1 MENVLAK
8 TFDYY
13 NFITNSHE
21 LYSKYYNDW
30 QLALRSFYGGIEYRD
45 GQYLKYYSS
54 DATTPA
60 EVINTYDVDETGA
73 TTNVYSTE
81 VVRSNSSES
90 ANDGTQYASNFYYE
104 KLQNV
109 PVFPYTRL
117 YTSEFNAILF
127 RVPPQRTLPDT
138 EEVNAFLNNADGDE
152 NSLNEFMSMVDT
164 YTTLCGVVWISCVK
178 PAGAQYPKWRMHKP
192 TDVTNWSYSY
202 TASGDL
208 ELNRI
213 AIRIAQDSD
222 VEIFQ
227 YFTKD
232 TIETIFMPVHEDA
245 EIDIPEDAEFIPG
258 TQEDDKGFYRIIQP
272 NELGYIPVR
281 PVYQSTPIY
290 RGIGHTPIFDIAQIQ
305 RSVYS
310 DMGEVYQAVSYSIH
324 PVNVIDE
331 TTLAKNGGT
340 VSAEPGSV
348 IITEAGVSGSPNYT
362 FEFVGPDLGSLDRLQ
377 SLIDQK
383 IEKMNQVAMIRSE
396 ELIKASRS
404 GVQIEHYDSKLE
416 AFIRKKATA
425 LENAEYNLWKIWFD
439 WQDMPMP
446 EDLAI
451 SYNRLYSQ
459 KGVENEIKEMNMLL
473 DAYERYENV
482 FVGDAEEFTVR
493 DYETE
498 AEAEAEANK
507 LGGTGTHSHTR
518 EDGLVTYMPFATH
531 EEYELRLEMI
541 TGVNQEETPKLK
553 EQLKDKLMK
562 RLDQLIESTYSN
574 NSL

>member
-1 MENVLAK
+1 MARFN
-8 TFDYY
+8 YY
-13 NFITNSHE
+13 DFVTRSHE
-21 LYSKYYNDW
+21 LYDKYYNDW
-30 QLALRSFYGGIEYRD
+30 QLALKSFYGGVEYRD

-73 TTNVYSTE
+73 TTNVYKSQVIRSTD
-81 VVRSNSSES
+81 SES
-90 ANDGTQYASNFYYE
+90 ANAGEQYASNFYYE

-109 PVFPYTRL
+109 PVYPYTRL

-127 RVPPQRTLPDT
+127 RTPPSRVLPDT
-138 EEVNAFLNNADGDE
+138 EEVNDFLNNADGDE

-164 YTTLCGVVWISCVK
+164 YTTLTGVVWISCVK
-178 PAGAQYPKWRMHKP
+178 PAGAEYPKWRMHKP

-208 ELNRI
+208 ELNKI
-213 AIRIAQDSD
+213 VIRIAQDSD

-232 TIETIFMPVHEDA
+232 TIETIFMPTDEESELDL
-245 EIDIPEDAEFIPG
+245 PEGAEFVQG
-258 TQEDDKGFYRIIQP
+258 VNDDDKGFYRIIQP

-281 PVYQSTPIY
+281 PVYQSTPIH

-331 TTLAKNGGT
+331 STLARNGGS

-348 IITEAGVSGSPNYT
+348 IITEASLAGGPTHT
-362 FEFVGPDLGSLDRLQ
+362 FEFVSPDLSSLERLQ
-377 SLIDQK
+377 SLIEQK
-383 IEKMNQVAMIRSE
+383 IDKMNQVAMIRSDD
-396 ELIKASRS
+396 LIKASRS
-404 GVQIEHYDSKLE
+404 GIQIEHYDSKLE

-439 WQDMPMP
+439 WQDQAMP
-446 EDLAI
+446 EDLSI

-473 DAYERYENV
+473 DAYQRYTDV
-482 FVGDAEEFTVR
+482 FIGEAEEFTIR

-498 AEAEAEANK
+498 AEAEAEANR
-507 LGGTGTHSHTR
+507 LGGSGTHSHTR

-531 EEYELRLEMI
+531 AEYELRMEMM
-541 TGVNQEETPKLK
+541 TGVDQAEAPQFKQELK
-553 EQLKDKLMK
+553 SKMME
-562 RLDQLIESTYSN
+562 RLDQLIQSTYSN

>member
-1 MENVLAK
+1 MARFN
-8 TFDYY
+8 YY
-13 NFITNSHE
+13 DFVTRSHE
-21 LYSKYYNDW
+21 LYDKYYNDW
-30 QLALRSFYGGIEYRD
+30 QLALKSFYGGVEYRD

-73 TTNVYSTE
+73 TTNVYKSQ
-81 VVRSNSSES
+81 VVRSTDSES
-90 ANDGTQYASNFYYE
+90 ANAGEQYASNFYYE

-109 PVFPYTRL
+109 PVYPYTRL

-127 RVPPQRTLPDT
+127 RTPPSRVLPDT
-138 EEVNAFLNNADGDE
+138 PEVNDFLNNADGDE

-164 YTTLCGVVWISCVK
+164 YTTLTGVVWISCVK
-178 PAGAQYPKWRMHKP
+178 PAGAEYPKWRMHKP

-208 ELNRI
+208 QLNKI
-213 AIRIAQDSD
+213 VIRIAQDSD
-222 VEIFQ
+222 VEILQ

-232 TIETIFMPVHEDA
+232 TIETIFMPSDEESELDL
-245 EIDIPEDAEFIPG
+245 PEGAEFVQG
-258 TQEDDKGFYRIIQP
+258 VNEDDKGFYRIIQP

-281 PVYQSTPIY
+281 PVYQSTPTH

-331 TTLAKNGGT
+331 STLARNGGS

-348 IITEAGVSGSPNYT
+348 IITEAGIAGSPAYT
-362 FEFVGPDLGSLDRLQ
+362 FEFVSPDLSSLERLQ

-383 IEKMNQVAMIRSE
+383 IDKMNQVAMIRSD

-404 GVQIEHYDSKLE
+404 GVQIEQYDSKLE

-439 WQDMPMP
+439 WQDQPMP
-446 EDLAI
+446 EDLSI

-473 DAYERYENV
+473 DAYQRYADV
-482 FVGDAEEFTVR
+482 FIGDAEEYTIR

-498 AEAEAEANK
+498 AEAEAEANR
-507 LGGTGTHSHTR
+507 LGGSGTHSHTR
-518 EDGLVTYMPFATH
+518 EDGLVTYMPFTTH
-531 EEYELRLEMI
+531 AEYELRMEMM
-541 TGVNQEETPKLK
+541 TGVDQAEAPQFKEELK
-553 EQLKDKLMK
+553 SKMME
-562 RLDQLIESTYSN
+562 RLDQLIKSTYSN